1 MDLLKRLA
9 LFLLEHLFTKMNT
22 YENRL
27 LVWRIKVPTMQIRDY
42 GSVAVFMINSQMLK
56 FRYRKYDCCW
66 RPYETGIIRFFLLQG
81 TQGDRKFPL
90 FRTALKTES
99 AFEKKKIVRFIH
111 ALYSSVV
118 GPNHALCCVLLTK
131 AVTTLGK
138 LSVESKCFPLCV
150 AKPIM
155 ALE

>member
-56 FRYRKYDCCW
+56 VSLSKIW
-66 RPYETGIIRFFLLQG
+66 LLLA
-81 TQGDRKFPL
+81 TLRDRD
-90 FRTALKTES
+90 
-99 AFEKKKIVRFIH
+99 
-111 ALYSSVV
+111 Y
-118 GPNHALCCVLLTK
+118 
-131 AVTTLGK
+131 
-138 LSVESKCFPLCV
+138 
-150 AKPIM
+150 
-155 ALE
+155 